1 MSDVV
6 AAVNALAQLPEVPEA
21 IDAAREA
28 CTALRWHPALRRRI
42 PEASAESRVRGATAS
57 AALDGAQMSVTIV
70 RDVFR
75 GARTWPADP
84 DPLERTVAA
93 ALRVSAAT
101 EQVRS
106 MVVTSPRQALAR
118 LHTAAMAE
126 LLPADQVGRPR
137 RAGEDSRE
145 MLELGPAPDAVE
157 ATQRLDQICE
167 LLSRSAQLPTVVV
180 AAVVHAELVAA
191 RPFVHGNALVARAF
205 ERALVW
211 GSGLDPTGVAVP
223 EQAHH
228 SMATDYQGALGA
240 YASGDPQGVRLWVLH
255 EAAALTRAAGA
266 GHDVCDAVLAGR
278 LTSDSSGSLA
288 SDHRQE

>member
-1 MSDVV
+1 MSELVTAV
-6 AAVNALAQLPEVPEA
+6 AALAELPEVPDA
-21 IDAAREA
+21 VTAAREA
-28 CTALRWHPALRRRI
+28 CTQLRWHPALRRRI

-57 AALDGAQMSVTIV
+57 AALDGAQMSVTVV

-75 GARTWPADP
+75 GARTWPVEP
-84 DPLERTVAA
+84 DPVERTVAA
-93 ALRVSAAT
+93 ALRASAAT
-101 EQVRS
+101 EQVRA
-106 MVVTSPRQALAR
+106 MVTSSPRQALAR

-157 ATQRLDQICE
+157 ASARLDQICE
-167 LLSRSAQLPTVVV
+167 LLSASAQLPTVVV
-180 AAVVHAELVAA
+180 AAVVHAELVSA

-205 ERALVW
+205 ERALIW

-240 YASGDPQGVRLWVLH
+240 YASGDPQGVRFWILH

-278 LTSDSSGSLA
+278 LTSGSSGSLD
-288 SDHRQE
+288 SGSGQE

>member
-1 MSDVV
+1 MSELVTAV
-6 AAVNALAQLPEVPEA
+6 AALAELPEVPDA
-21 IDAAREA
+21 VTAAREA
-28 CTALRWHPALRRRI
+28 CTQLRWHPALRRRI

-57 AALDGAQMSVTIV
+57 AALDGAQMSVTVV

-75 GARTWPADP
+75 GARTWPVEP
-84 DPLERTVAA
+84 DPVERTVAA
-93 ALRVSAAT
+93 ALRASAAT
-101 EQVRS
+101 EQVRA
-106 MVVTSPRQALAR
+106 MVTSSPRQALAR

-157 ATQRLDQICE
+157 ASARLDQICE
-167 LLSRSAQLPTVVV
+167 LLSASAQLPTVVV
-180 AAVVHAELVAA
+180 AAVVHAELVSA

-205 ERALVW
+205 ERALIW

-240 YASGDPQGVRLWVLH
+240 YASGDPQGVRLWILH

-278 LTSDSSGSLA
+278 LTSGSSGSLD
-288 SDHRQE
+288 SGSGQE